1 MTETLGEALPA
12 AIHRVREEVLPAYES
27 IGAAGQPAIQLVI
40 NPAIREGVDALASGD
55 ISRMVRA
62 YQALIDIK
70 V

>member
-1 MTETLGEALPA
+1 MTETLGDALPA
-12 AIHRVREEVLPAYES
+12 AIHRVREQVLPAYES

-55 ISRMVRA
+55 IARMARA
-62 YQALIDIK
+62 YQALTEIK